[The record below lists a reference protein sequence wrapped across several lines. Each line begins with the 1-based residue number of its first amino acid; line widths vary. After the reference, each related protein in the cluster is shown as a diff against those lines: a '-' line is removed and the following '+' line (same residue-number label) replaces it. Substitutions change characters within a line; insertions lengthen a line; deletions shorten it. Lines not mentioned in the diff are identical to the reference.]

1 MPVEHPDDTH
11 TGVLQAEE
19 ALARA
24 LGAPHGAEAVEEL
37 REVLRAKEEA
47 LERAAGQLGEALASK
62 DRLEKRAVALEGRV
76 QGLQDDLVCED
87 EGWECDVQQRF
98 YVMASWG
105 CVVRVWALRLCAA
118 GWQEEMQRL
127 VQQAEEA
134 RHAPTARA
142 GTAAAQVCGHVQ
154 RA

>member
-11 TGVLQAEE
+11 TGLLQAEE

-76 QGLQDDLVCED
+76 EGLQEDLVCED
-87 EGWECDVQQRF
+87 EGLGIQSF
-98 YVMASWG
+98 YVMGSWG
-105 CVVRVWALRLCAA
+105 CVVRVWVLRLCAA

-134 RHAPTARA
+134 HHAPTARA
-142 GTAAAQVCGHVQ
+142 GAAAAQVCGHVQ